1 MDGWV
6 CTTTHYRRP
15 KPLIRFCTKRRIH
28 KQPSE
33 RAVFLCL
40 ELVDIDYETILYY
53 NVLRKKVKA
62 MVISIRMTEE
72 EKKLADAYAKL
83 NGVSLSE
90 AIKRAY
96 FEKIEDEY
104 DIALADMAL
113 RGYEKNPKTYS
124 HEDVKKMLGL

>member
-1 MDGWV
+1 MAAF
-6 CTTTHYRRP
+6 P
-15 KPLIRFCTKRRIH
+15 
-28 KQPSE
+28 
-33 RAVFLCL
+33 CL
-40 ELVDIDYETILYY
+40 ELDGIDYETILYY

-83 NGVSLSE
+83 NGMSLSE
-90 AIKRAY
+90 AIKCAY

-113 RGYEKNPKTYS
+113 REYEKNPKTYS
-124 HEDVKKMLGL
+124 HEEVKKMLGL